1 MTAGGRIGAD
11 IPPAKAEND
20 AWFSYRAVAQKQGRE
35 VDERTFRDAWRQGCH
50 FTFGATSQLSPAI
63 AAFIG
68 WMEYVTDW
76 SLPRGEAVGNEE
88 ATEPTRAGS

>member
-1 MTAGGRIGAD
+1 MTA
-11 IPPAKAEND
+11 PAKAEND

-63 AAFIG
+63 AAFID
-68 WMEYVTDW
+68 WMQYVTDW
-76 SLPRGEAVGNEE
+76 AQPTEAE
-88 ATEPTRAGS
+88 TPTQARS